1 MNKQFTQCK
10 ASGFIL
16 PLFASLFMLVQAN
29 IGYGQSRPDASASTQ
44 STYMRQKFAKNGSFE
59 GFTPSQEL
67 VEKRTKNAKHF
78 DNGNGSFTAVTGN
91 TYHYKDASGKWQDI
105 DLVIKPASG
114 QGFAFKN
121 ETNEFKSYFP
131 AVAGNSPLQMKLG
144 QTVFNWWGQP
154 TMRLFA
160 ANGQVLHSA
169 KPASK
174 APSLKGD
181 GQTIDYPGVY
191 DGITEQF
198 VMKTNGIENNTIINH
213 LSTEITQ
220 ASAGST
226 MSFSQFIP
234 LQSDWTVDVN
244 GDKKSGKFSADNFHI
259 TIPGTTDGIYF
270 GSILVFDNS
279 LSFSEAEMLYMVPAD
294 KLSDKE
300 KQQKAASTLLCKY
313 DIEFTDGGMIVSV
326 NVPADWLKSNN
337 RAFPVTVDPTVTITP
352 TPVYS
357 GGYFY
362 APTSNWYGYQR
373 HADLYLASEI
383 GASNIVISAIEYN
396 RMSTSGTAATSPYK
410 VFMRTTTATSLTAA
424 AWNSATYTGGLT
436 ASFDASVNFHG
447 STTGWKMFT
456 LANPFVYTGDN
467 LVVMVSDFYGGS
479 GSAKYLSLTSSST
492 PASRQAYI
500 RQDNTDPGDGT
511 TTSIESYL
519 PEIRL
524 TYTFNVACAG
534 TPSAGTASASTANA
548 CLNVPFNISLTGAS
562 AEGGITYQWQS
573 SPQGA
578 NTFAN
583 IGGATGMSY
592 SIANQTAA
600 TDYRCIVTCTNAGG
614 SADTSNVISVGQ
626 NTPSQCYCT
635 PSAGS
640 GSTTYYMNNIATSG
654 ALINFTY
661 TASAYSA
668 YSNSYNSS
676 SVIQLPGSNVNVT
689 IGSSSTASNYYYCW
703 VDWNNDGD
711 FADAGETIFATTS
724 YAVAPYNGVIPVPAG
739 QAPGDYRVR
748 FAMSESGAITI
759 CGPAP
764 YGNYVD
770 VKLVVG
776 TPSPCTGAPTAV
788 NVTPAGPLNA
798 CIGSLVQLSSSLTPI
813 LTNNYTYQWY
823 LNGSAVAGATNPTYT
838 YSVAANANLFL
849 VVKCAGSPA
858 DSTISNTVA
867 ITATAAC
874 GSPCVPTGGSSSTSY
889 YMNKITTTNGV
900 SNFVY
905 TASSYNAYNDMY
917 NTYSCTQFPGFNVN
931 VKIESSSTA
940 SNYYYCWVDWN
951 NDGDFADAGE
961 TIFATTSY
969 AVAPYNGVI
978 PVPAGQLAGNY
989 RMRIA
994 MSEAGTITACGPAP
1008 YGNYVDAKLIVINQS
1023 PCSLPVGVTA
1033 TSAPDSLM
1041 VAWNWTQNVHP
1052 IQSFNIQY
1060 GMTGF
1065 QLYSQPGSVTVPAN
1079 GINFT
1084 DTVSNVN
1091 LMGSGVY
1098 DVYVQAVCPTDS
1110 SAYSGPFTIVMPAT
1124 NDLVCAK
1131 EALQLGQTYTF
1142 NNATATVSLNEA
1154 SIAPPATGA
1163 QTTTGWVNSTLNG
1176 TLWYSF
1182 VAPPSGSV
1190 RINSTAINYNGQ
1202 AAVYTATNCADFN
1215 TFTLKGANDDAIGGT
1230 SLAPNFTICGLT
1242 PGTTYY
1248 IMYDKF
1254 DAASGNFSLRVTE
1267 IALESGSANATTNVC
1282 YGTTV
1287 DLYSTINGY
1296 DLNGTWSSSIPAVSA
1311 SIINDSLLNTNGLA
1325 YQTFNFQYRI
1335 TDGCAYDS
1343 IISQVKIFPP
1353 SNAGQDGEIE
1363 ACRNQP
1369 IDLLAGLNGNTD
1381 LNGEWRDP
1389 SAALLPN
1396 SQITTANFAGGYN
1409 YHYISGNGVC
1419 PNDTAL
1425 VLVTV
1430 DNCNWLSVAENALE
1444 SVNIY
1449 PNPSTGVVYVESTFS
1464 TGNFD
1469 LIVMDVNG
1477 RTIQTSTN
1485 SISAGTNTIDLKEVQ
1500 RGTYFFKLSSD
1511 DAEKVFRVVIQ

>member
-1 MNKQFTQCK
+1 MSKQFTHYR

-16 PLFASLFMLVQAN
+16 PLCTSLLIFVQAN
-29 IGYGQSRPDASASTQ
+29 IGYGQRRPDAPASTPSKYVQ
-44 STYMRQKFAKNGSFE
+44 QKFAKNGSFE
-59 GFTPSQEL
+59 GFNPSQEL

-78 DNGNGSFTAVTGN
+78 NNGNGSFTVVTGN

-105 DLVIKPASG
+105 DLSIKPASG
-114 QGFAFKN
+114 QGFALKN

-131 AVAGNSPLQMKLG
+131 ATAGNSALQMKLG
-144 QTVFNWWGQP
+144 QTVFNWWSQP
-154 TMRLFA
+154 TMRLS
-160 ANGQVLHSA
+160 ANGQVLHST
-169 KPASK
+169 KPAPK

-191 DGITEQF
+191 DGVTEQF

-213 LSTEITQ
+213 LSSEIAQ
-220 ASAGST
+220 APAGA
-226 MSFSQFIP
+226 MVSFSQFIP
-234 LQSDWTVDVN
+234 LQSDWIVDVN

-259 TIPGTTDGIYF
+259 TIPGTADGIYF

-279 LSFSEAEMLYMVPAD
+279 LSFSEAEMLYMQPAD

-300 KQQKAASTLLCKY
+300 KLQKANNTTLCKY

-326 NVPADWLKSNN
+326 NIPSDWLKSNN

-383 GASNIVISAIEYN
+383 GVSNIIISAIEYN
-396 RMSTSGTAATSPYK
+396 RMSTSGTAATSPNK
-410 VFMRTTTATSLTAA
+410 VFMRTTTATAVNTDP
-424 AWNSATYTGGLT
+424 WNSATYTGGLT
-436 ASFDASVNFHG
+436 PAFDASVDFHG
-447 STTGWKMFT
+447 ATAGWKMFT
-456 LANPFVYTGDN
+456 LTNPFTYTGNN
-467 LVVMVSDFYGGS
+467 LLVMVSDFYGGS
-479 GSAKYLSLTSSST
+479 GSAKYLGLTDVST
-492 PASRQAYI
+492 PGSRQAYK
-500 RQDNTDPGDGT
+500 RQDNTDPGDASAMGV
-511 TTSIESYL
+511 ESYL

-524 TYTFNVACAG
+524 TYTFSAACTG
-534 TPSAGTASASTANA
+534 TPTAGTASASTANA
-548 CLNVPFNISLTGAS
+548 CLNVPFNISLTGATAAS
-562 AEGGITYQWQS
+562 GITYQWQS

-578 NTFAN
+578 NTFAD
-583 IGGATGMSY
+583 IVGATNTSY
-592 SIANQTAA
+592 GIANQTAA
-600 TDYRCIVTCTNAGG
+600 TDYRCIVTCSGG

-635 PSAGS
+635 PGAGGS
-640 GSTTYYMNNIATSG
+640 STTYYVNNITTSG
-654 ALINFTY
+654 ALVNMAY
-661 TASAYSA
+661 TASSYTA
-668 YSNSYNSS
+668 YSNAYNTS
-676 SVIQLPGSNVNVT
+676 SVIQLPGTNVNVSL
-689 IGSSSTASNYYYCW
+689 GSSSTGTNYYYCW

-711 FADAGETIFATTS
+711 FADAGETVFATTT
-724 YAVAPYNGVIPVPAG
+724 YAAAPYNGVIPISAG
-739 QAPGDYRVR
+739 QAPGDYRAR
-748 FAMSESGAITI
+748 FALSWSGSITA

-776 TPSPCTGAPTAV
+776 SPTACTGAPTAV
-788 NVTPAGPLNA
+788 NVTPVGPLSA

-823 LNGSAVAGATNPTYT
+823 LDGSAIPGATNPTYT

-858 DSTISNTVA
+858 DSTISNIVSL
-867 ITATAAC
+867 TATGAC
-874 GSPCVPTGGSSSTSY
+874 GSPCTPTGGGSSTSY

-905 TASSYNAYNDMY
+905 TAASYTAYNDMY
-917 NTYSCTQFPGFNVN
+917 STYSCTQFPGLNVN

-994 MSEAGTITACGPAP
+994 MSEAGAITACGPAP

-1023 PCSLPVGVTA
+1023 ACSLPIGVTGTA
-1033 TSAPDSLM
+1033 APDSLM
-1041 VAWNWTQNVHP
+1041 LTWNWTQNVHP
-1052 IQSFNIQY
+1052 IQAFKIQY

-1065 QLYSQPGSVTVPAN
+1065 PLYSVPSITAN
-1079 GINFT
+1079 GTNFT
-1084 DTVSNVN
+1084 DTVINAN

-1098 DVYVQAVCPTDS
+1098 DVYVQAVCTTDS
-1110 SAYSGPFTIVMPAT
+1110 SAYSGPFTIVMPIT

-1142 NNATATVSLNEA
+1142 NNVGASVSLNET

-1202 AAVYTATNCADFN
+1202 AAVYTTTNCADFN
-1215 TFTLKGANDDAIGGT
+1215 TFTLKAANDDAIGGT
-1230 SLAPNFTICGLT
+1230 SLAPNFTVCGLT

-1254 DAASGNFSLRVTE
+1254 DAASGNFSLKVSA
-1267 IALESGSANATTNVC
+1267 IVLESGSANSVTNVC
-1282 YGTTV
+1282 TGNIL
-1287 DLYSTINGY
+1287 DLYTTINGF
-1296 DLNGTWSSSIPAVSA
+1296 DLNGTWSSSIPAVNA
-1311 SIINDSLLNTNGLA
+1311 SISNDSLLNTNGLA

-1343 IISQVKIFPP
+1343 IVSQVKIFPP
-1353 SNAGQDGEIE
+1353 SNAGQDGSIT
-1363 ACRNQP
+1363 ACKNQP
-1369 IDLLAGLNGNTD
+1369 VNLLSGLNGNTD
-1381 LNGEWRDP
+1381 LNGDWRDP
-1389 SAALLPN
+1389 SAVLLPN
-1396 SQITTANFAGGYN
+1396 SQITTPNFPGQYN

-1419 PNDTAL
+1419 PDDTAM
-1425 VLVTV
+1425 VVVSVT
-1430 DNCNWLSVAENALE
+1430 NCNWLSVAENALE
-1444 SVNIY
+1444 AVNIY
-1449 PNPSTGVVYVESTFS
+1449 PNPSTGLVYVESTFS

-1485 SISAGTNTIDLKEVQ
+1485 SISLGTNTIDLKEVQ
-1500 RGTYFFKLSSD
+1500 RGTYFFKLSSA
-1511 DAEKVFRVVIQ
+1511 DAQKVFRVVIQ